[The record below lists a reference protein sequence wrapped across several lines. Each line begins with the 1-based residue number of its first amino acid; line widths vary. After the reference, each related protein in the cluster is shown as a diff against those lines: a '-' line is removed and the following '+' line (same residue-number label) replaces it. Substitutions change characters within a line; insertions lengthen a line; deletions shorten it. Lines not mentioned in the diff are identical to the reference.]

1 MDNYSQALN
10 WAQHYCSK
18 AERCSGDVLIK
29 LGKYKL
35 DEASTKRL
43 LESLR
48 KENYL
53 NDLRYAKAYTM
64 DQFRFGRW
72 GRIKIR
78 YMLRRKGL
86 AEADIQEA
94 LEQIPDDEYLDLLK
108 ALINEKQKHYAGLE
122 AYEKKAKLFR
132 FVYSKG
138 FEPDLINQC
147 LDLSTD
153 Y

>member
-18 AERCSGDVLIK
+18 AERCSGDVLNK
-29 LGKYKL
+29 LAKYKL
-35 DEASTKRL
+35 DKASTKRL
-43 LESLR
+43 LENLR
-48 KENYL
+48 KDNYL
-53 NDLRYAKAYTM
+53 NDVRYARAYTM
-64 DQFRFGRW
+64 DQFRFSRW

-78 YMLRRKGL
+78 YMLRQKGL

-94 LEQIPDDEYLDLLK
+94 MEQIPGDEYLDLLK
-108 ALINEKQKHYAGLE
+108 ALIKEKQKHFAGLE
-122 AYEKKAKLFR
+122 AYEKKAKILR
-132 FVYSKG
+132 FAYSRG

-147 LDLSTD
+147 LELSKN